1 MNLKEFVEYRFGSA
15 LSQVISM
22 KIGNNIDFLS
32 THEKTLVFK
41 YSLDAYEDLNE
52 SLRAG
57 KESEF
62 ELYLNYVLE
71 KLPNVKDV
79 VYRGC
84 VLSKAQIERYK
95 MAVEKKELLVE
106 PGFTSASK
114 SRKIA
119 EMFSKGN
126 TIFRIISKSGKSIE
140 ALSFHGIQ
148 SPMNEQEVLFK
159 SKTSF
164 KALGVKNE
172 NGKFLITLEEM

>member
-1 MNLKEFVEYRFGSA
+1 MKLKEFVEYRFGAA
-15 LSQVISM
+15 LNQVIFM
-22 KIGNNIDFLS
+22 KIGDNIDFLS

-84 VLSKAQIERYK
+84 VLSKAQIERYIK
-95 MAVEKKELLVE
+95 WRLTKRNCLWNLVLHQQANQ
-106 PGFTSASK
+106 G
-114 SRKIA
+114 R
-119 EMFSKGN
+119 
-126 TIFRIISKSGKSIE
+126 
-140 ALSFHGIQ
+140 
-148 SPMNEQEVLFK
+148 
-159 SKTSF
+159 
-164 KALGVKNE
+164 
-172 NGKFLITLEEM
+172 